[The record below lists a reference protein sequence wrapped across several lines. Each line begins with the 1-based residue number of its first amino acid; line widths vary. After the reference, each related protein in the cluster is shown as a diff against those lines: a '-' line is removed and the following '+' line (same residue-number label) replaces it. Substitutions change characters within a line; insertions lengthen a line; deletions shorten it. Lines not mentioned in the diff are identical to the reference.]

1 MINKIQLQSVI
12 SKYYLSG
19 LVESVKWKVENNTL
33 SIDFMSP
40 NRDMIGKVEFDKFT
54 VKDCELAIFDTSQ
67 FNRLLAITTNE
78 VLIEPTNNKLLIS
91 DAHYNLH
98 YSLADPLLI
107 EKVGSVSNQEYNLTF
122 ILTQE
127 QVGSIIKAIEA
138 LNNSNTVC
146 LKKTETIAG
155 DEALE
160 FVFGEN
166 QEHSNKIVYP
176 IDDITILKETS
187 EFNIPF
193 NSEIFKN
200 IFRANR
206 DCEGVEVRMNT
217 DGLMKINFQGE
228 DVRSEY
234 FVVRRQD
241 Y

>member
-1 MINKIQLQSVI
+1 MIKKSQLQSVI
-12 SKYYLSG
+12 SKYHLNG
-19 LVESVKWKVENNTL
+19 LIESVKWKIKNDSLT
-33 SIDFMSP
+33 IDFMSP
-40 NRDMIGKVEFDKFT
+40 NRDMIGKVEFDIFK
-54 VKDCELAIFDTSQ
+54 VKDCELAIFDTTQ
-67 FNRLLAITTNE
+67 FNKLLAITSHE
-78 VLIEPTNNKLLIS
+78 ILIEPTKTKLLIS
-91 DAHYNLH
+91 DNHYNLQ

-107 EKVGSVSNQEYNLTF
+107 EKVGSVSEQEYNIEF
-122 ILTQE
+122 ILSQE

-138 LNNSNTVC
+138 LPNSNTIC
-146 LKKTETIAG
+146 LKKTETIMG
-155 DEALE
+155 NDALE

-166 QEHSNKIVYP
+166 QEYANKIVYP
-176 IDDITILKETS
+176 IDDITLLKETP

-217 DGLMKINFQGE
+217 DGLMKINFSGE